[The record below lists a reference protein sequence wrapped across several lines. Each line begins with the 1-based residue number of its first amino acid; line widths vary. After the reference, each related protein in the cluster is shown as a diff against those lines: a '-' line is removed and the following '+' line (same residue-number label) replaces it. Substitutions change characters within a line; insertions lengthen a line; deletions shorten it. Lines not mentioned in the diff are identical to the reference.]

1 MAYKLVDDVINH
13 DVGDAIAKLILIAL
27 ARFANQNNQCF
38 PSLAKICEVTHL
50 SNATVCRKLN
60 WLEQNGF
67 VSRETSKGVSTR
79 YTLRVSQRD
88 QVVSERDTKLS
99 VSNTKHTI
107 PDEWVASK
115 ELRSSIN
122 AKLKLEVDH
131 DYEET
136 RFRSWNQAHG
146 KKLKD
151 WDAGYKL
158 WCNRIDPERSPRSVG
173 RIVPARSSAK
183 QHQPQSSFFS
193 RAARSLTG
201 T

>member
-13 DVGDAIAKLILIAL
+13 DVGDAIAKLVLIAL

-67 VSRETSKGVSTR
+67 VSRETSRGVSTR

-88 QVVSERDTKLS
+88 KVVSERDTKLS

-122 AKLKLEVDH
+122 AKLKLMVDR
-131 DYEET
+131 DWET
-136 RFRSWNQAHG
+136 S
-146 KKLKD
+146 
-151 WDAGYKL
+151 
-158 WCNRIDPERSPRSVG
+158 
-173 RIVPARSSAK
+173 
-183 QHQPQSSFFS
+183 
-193 RAARSLTG
+193 
-201 T
+201 